1 MRIFFILA
9 LHLACYNCLAQSITL
24 HNTWLDGSKIVYIGV
39 TNELILRGKVESITS
54 IHSDN
59 GLVER
64 KGDTLIVKPTSAGVF
79 TIVINTKDQPVSH
92 ELNAAYFPMMNL
104 LITDD
109 TVEKRN
115 ISKDEVQRS
124 KSIRLISR
132 KPATS
137 PFDDYAITES
147 TLRINNQVYKS
158 IGNALSNET
167 KQAIAQLKTGTV
179 IRVEQATAVS
189 RSTGK
194 ILKLG
199 VNQSFTIE

>member
-1 MRIFFILA
+1 
-9 LHLACYNCLAQSITL
+9 
-24 HNTWLDGSKIVYIGV
+24 VYIGV